1 MEGDV
6 SDRTFLEQLHELQH
20 KLHFVKAQEF
30 KEAKAVEDVQPVLES
45 LKFKVGENLSIF
57 ETHFLQKPI
66 FLRSMFFFKMY
77 FSIPFLQ
84 IIVV

>member
-57 ETHFLQKPI
+57 ETFSSENFPCVVYV
-66 FLRSMFFFKMY
+66 FMY
-77 FSIPFLQ
+77 FSVPFLQ